1 MKVFHFSFITS
12 LYLIVILAL
21 SPGCKSPGEIQI
33 SEETPKNKPKVVIE
47 KSAAIIGGPKALQE
61 KLVYPDEAKEKG
73 IETIIEANVLVNET
87 GKVETISFDTETE
100 YGFEEAAENALYQ
113 VRFKPGERNGKPVS
127 MFVTI
132 PVEFKL

>member
-1 MKVFHFSFITS
+1 MKTSHLSFITS
-12 LYLIVILAL
+12 VFLIAYLAF
-21 SPGCKSPGEIQI
+21 SPGCKSSGEIQI
-33 SEETPKNKPKVVIE
+33 SEETSKSSPKVVIE
-47 KSAAIIGGPKALQE
+47 KSAAIIGGPKALQQ

-73 IETIIEANVLVNET
+73 IETVVKANVLVNKT
-87 GKVETISFDTETE
+87 GRIETISFDTESE

-113 VRFKPGERNGKPVS
+113 VKFKPGERNGKPVN

>member
-1 MKVFHFSFITS
+1 MKSFHFSFITS

-21 SPGCKSPGEIQI
+21 SPGCKSSGEIQI
-33 SEETPKNKPKVVIE
+33 SEETPNPKVVIE

-61 KLVYPDEAKEKG
+61 KLVYPDEAQEKG
-73 IETIIEANVLVNET
+73 IETVIEANVLVNET
-87 GKVETISFDTETE
+87 GKIETISFDTETE

-113 VRFKPGERNGKPVS
+113 VKFKPGERNGKPVS